1 MDVKS
6 ILSFLA
12 GGIIGSVATY
22 FVVKDKIYAKAND
35 DISQME
41 RTFKKK
47 YCGEEEAPTD
57 ISKEDELT
65 SEEVPVPKTPTT
77 PTTSTKDTI
86 IKPNKTQ
93 YNKYAAVK
101 QKILGKAEDL
111 IYNDDMDLKLA
122 RVKKGDRKKMY
133 EPTIISEEEFIELQN
148 EDGWDS
154 MEVFYDP
161 SCVDGNYFSN
171 ADGEEISIDS
181 VGREAI
187 DFMNSSMDK
196 NEVIYVKNDE
206 INMVFE
212 VSFDQKVDCDFDA

>member
-41 RTFKKK
+41 KTFKKK
-47 YCGEEEAPTD
+47 YCSEEEISTD
-57 ISKEDELT
+57 ISKENEPV

-77 PTTSTKDTI
+77 STKDTV

-133 EPTIISEEEFIELQN
+133 EPIIISEDEFIELQN

-171 ADGEEISIDS
+171 ADGEEISVDS
-181 VGREAI
+181 VGREAM
-187 DFMNSSMDK
+187 DFMNSSMYED
-196 NEVIYVKNDE
+196 EVIYVKNDE